1 MGEVGKRWQE
11 KGGKRKR
18 KPQQVERRTGPLV
31 SVSDPGTQQ
40 TTFRTHLWNDGI
52 DRAHMGVIMSEGLS
66 SLAETG
72 LQGLTGQRNLS
83 SCKSE
88 LAGRAHATWVGVP
101 LERNRKM
108 NDPGPP

>member
-40 TTFRTHLWNDGI
+40 TTFRTHLWNDSI
-52 DRAHMGVIMSEGLS
+52 DRAHMEVIMSEGLS

-72 LQGLTGQRNLS
+72 LQGG
-83 SCKSE
+83 
-88 LAGRAHATWVGVP
+88 GRAEEFEFLEIRMGRKGPCYVGGCSSG
-101 LERNRKM
+101 EEQENE
-108 NDPGPP
+108 